1 MAGSPRTISAPITMT
16 GNRGRATLPCY
27 RSEPLDTAVEFV
39 GHAVLRLHLA
49 ASEPDA
55 ALHVYLSEEEPDGT
69 VRYVTEGYYARCTG
83 SCRPARRIIGQAG
96 HTTAVIAATP
106 LRSSLVRRKRS

>member
-69 VRYVTEGYYARCTG
+69 VRYVTEGVITRAAPEAVAL
-83 SCRPARRIIGQAG
+83 PAELSGKL
-96 HTTAVIAATP
+96 ATP
-106 LRSSLVRRKRS
+106 QL